1 MLSGWAAGRYNYQ
14 PAVSYV
20 LADQLRH
27 KVAMSQCTEG
37 SGSDILMLVIFC
49 RSVLLLSSSSR
60 SLPGPSTVEVNTTEC
75 QRWSRCGTVTLPV
88 CCADRR
94 RSAVAVPNMAGARL
108 FHWLDFTEAKQP
120 PEWLVFSATTTGS
133 NSP

>member
-1 MLSGWAAGRYNYQ
+1 
-14 PAVSYV
+14 
-20 LADQLRH
+20 
-27 KVAMSQCTEG
+27 
-37 SGSDILMLVIFC
+37 MLVIFC

-133 NSP
+133 NSPKLDAGFVELNQVSPTKLVQREKVQLVH